1 MKHDFWQTRL
11 QHIEERIISIE
22 VKGDL
27 IETQRTRLKDELT
40 SAKGR
45 KETLLQ
51 GEARER
57 NSQPGKRGQH
67 ESTSSAV
74 AYIEQYIKSI
84 EKELSQ
90 VQIQEATHR
99 SDLLQLEKLRQMK
112 SDLESYNDQQT
123 S

>member
-1 MKHDFWQTRL
+1 MKQDFWQARL

-22 VKGDL
+22 AKGDH
-27 IETQRTRLKDELT
+27 IENQRARLRGELT

-57 NSQPGKRGQH
+57 NTLPGKRGQH
-67 ESTSSAV
+67 ESTSSAI

-90 VQIQEATHR
+90 IQIQEATHR

-112 SDLESYNDQQT
+112 SDLESYNDL
-123 S
+123 